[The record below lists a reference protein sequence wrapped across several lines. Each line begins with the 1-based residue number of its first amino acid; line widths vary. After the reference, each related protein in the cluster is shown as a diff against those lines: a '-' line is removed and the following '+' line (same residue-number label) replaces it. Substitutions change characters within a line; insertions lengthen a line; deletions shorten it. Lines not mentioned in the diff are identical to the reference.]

1 MMTPPNESRTVQGRT
16 YVWLLVA
23 TLVAAMHATAHA
35 KLTPL
40 EKCALLKNKAAA
52 KKITAKLKCHQKS
65 IQLHLAV
72 DPVCLTT
79 AETKFD
85 DAIAKAE
92 ALGGCAVPG
101 DGAAIES
108 AVDAC
113 VDSIVTLTP
122 DSSTTNPATTSTT
135 TTTTVTSTTSTTV
148 PVPAVCCVDQTGTC
162 TYESTVQ
169 ACRNRG
175 PGSNDGPSGSVCTA
189 FGCSTFP
196 NPGDCCQMGGP
207 QCFTGSFA
215 IEFCAA
221 EGGQVVHNTICMPNG
236 Q

>member
-23 TLVAAMHATAHA
+23 TLVAAMHATAHS

-108 AVDAC
+108 AADAC

-122 DSSTTNPATTSTT
+122 DSTT
-135 TTTTVTSTTSTTV
+135 TTTTTTTATPT
-148 PVPAVCCVDQTGTC
+148 PVPGGLCCAFTVATPFGSGFPACSMVTGATMCNPSGENGGTLQAGVCRSDGTC
-162 TYESTVQ
+162 GT
-169 ACRNRG
+169 AIG
-175 PGSNDGPSGSVCTA
+175 PGP
-189 FGCSTFP
+189 
-196 NPGDCCQMGGP
+196 CCDVAGTM
-207 QCFTGSFA
+207 
-215 IEFCAA
+215 
-221 EGGQVVHNTICMPNG
+221 
-236 Q
+236 